1 MFQLFR
7 KNRMW
12 QVRPLKDRYR
22 VVIIGGGVHGLSTA
36 YYLTKLGVKDIAVLD
51 KGYLGGGASARTT
64 AIIRSNYL
72 TVEGIPFFDESVKL
86 YEGLAKELNFNLLF
100 NQMGR
105 LDLGHTDA
113 ALYALRMRTEFN
125 RILGVDSRMV
135 GPSEIKQLVPAMSLR
150 EGLPYPIIGAL
161 YHPPCGVI
169 RHDAVVWG
177 FARAADRGG
186 AELHPFT
193 EVTAIDSANGRVV
206 GVEVKVPSPSG
217 EGSGRGRTIQA
228 EVVLN
233 ATAGWSSD
241 VARLAGVSLPL
252 TTHPLQAMVTE
263 PLKPFLDKTI
273 SSANLHAYVYQTDR
287 GEVVIGGGV
296 DPYPSYSMRSSLL
309 PMEQLAGHTLEMFPC
324 LSSVKVLRQWAGLCD
339 MTPDYAPIMGQ
350 VDGLDGFIV
359 SCGWGS
365 WGFKAAP
372 AAGKNIASLIA
383 TGRTPDLI
391 KPFALSRFREGKLV
405 NERAAAPAAA
415 IH

>member
-1 MFQLFR
+1 MFQLFK

-12 QVRPLKDRYR
+12 DKRPLKDRYQ

-36 YYLTKLGVKDIAVLD
+36 YYLTKLGVTDIAVLD

-64 AIIRSNYL
+64 AIIRANYL
-72 TVEGIPFFDESVKL
+72 TTEGIPFFAESVKL

-113 ALYALRMRTEFN
+113 ALYGLRMRTEFN
-125 RILGVDSRMV
+125 RVLGVDSRMV
-135 GPSEIKQLVPAMSLR
+135 GPREIKKLVPSMDLR
-150 EGLPYPIIGAL
+150 EGKPFPIIGAL

-177 FARAADRGG
+177 FARGANRGG
-186 AELHPFT
+186 TELHPFT
-193 EVTAIDSANGRVV
+193 EVTGIDYSDGRVT
-206 GVEVKVPSPSG
+206 GVETS
-217 EGSGRGRTIQA
+217 RGPVQA
-228 EVVLN
+228 DTVLS
-233 ATAGWSSD
+233 ATAGWSSTIASMVD
-241 VARLAGVSLPL
+241 LDLPI

-296 DPYPSYSMRSSLL
+296 DPYPSYSHRSSLV
-309 PMEQLAGHTLEMFPC
+309 PMHELAVHTLEMFPC
-324 LSSVKVLRQWAGLCD
+324 LSNVKVLRQWAGLCD
-339 MTPDYAPIMGQ
+339 MTPDYAPIMGA
-350 VDGLDGFIV
+350 VDGLDGFIL

-372 AAGKNIASLIA
+372 AAGKHIAELIA
-383 TGRTPDLI
+383 TGETPDII
-391 KPFALSRFREGKLV
+391 KPFALSRFRNGRLV

>member
-7 KNRMW
+7 KSRMW
-12 QVRPLKDRYR
+12 DQRPLKSRYQ

-36 YYLTKLGVKDIAVLD
+36 YYLTKLGVKDVAVLD

-72 TVEGIPFFDESVKL
+72 TTEGIPFFNESVKL

-113 ALYALRMRTEFN
+113 AVYGLRMRTEFN
-125 RILGVDSRMV
+125 RVLGVDSRMV
-135 GPSEIKQLVPAMSLR
+135 GPKEIKKLVPAMDLR
-150 EGLPYPIIGAL
+150 EGKPFPILGAL

-177 FARAADRGG
+177 FARGANDMG

-193 EVTAIDSANGRVV
+193 EVTGIDHTGGRVT
-206 GVEVKVPSPSG
+206 GVETP
-217 EGSGRGRTIQA
+217 RGFVRADT
-228 EVVLN
+228 VLS
-233 ATAGWSSD
+233 ATAGWSSTIAAMVD
-241 VARLAGVSLPL
+241 LDLPL
-252 TTHPLQAMVTE
+252 TTHPLEVMVTE
-263 PLKPFLDKTI
+263 PLKPFLNKTI

-296 DPYPSYSMRSSLL
+296 NPYPSYSQRSSLH
-309 PMEQLAGHTLEMFPC
+309 PIEELAAHTLEMFPC
-324 LSSVKVLRQWAGLCD
+324 LGQVNVLRQWSGLCD
-339 MTPDYAPIMGQ
+339 MTPDYAPIMGK
-350 VDGLDGFIV
+350 VEELDGFV
-359 SCGWGS
+359 LSCGWGS

-372 AAGKNIASLIA
+372 AAGKRIAELIS
-383 TGRTPDLI
+383 TGETPDLI
-391 KPFALSRFREGKLV
+391 KPFALSRFRTGRLV

-415 IH
+415 VH

>member
-1 MFQLFR
+1 
-7 KNRMW
+7 MW
-12 QVRPLKDRYR
+12 EKRPLKDRYE
-22 VVIIGGGVHGLSTA
+22 VVIVGGGVHGLSTA
-36 YYLTKLGVKDIAVLD
+36 YYLGKLGVRDVAVLD

-72 TVEGIPFFDESVKL
+72 TLEGIPFFNESVKL

-105 LDLGHTDA
+105 LDLGHTDS
-113 ALYALRMRTEFN
+113 ALYGLRLRSEFN
-125 RILGVDSRMV
+125 QILGVNSRMV
-135 GPSEIKQLVPAMSLR
+135 GPKEIKKLVPVMDLR
-150 EGLPYPIIGAL
+150 QGKPFPVQAAL

-177 FARAADRGG
+177 YARGADRQG

-193 EVTAIDSANGRVV
+193 EVTGIDRSNGRVA
-206 GVEVKVPSPSG
+206 GVETNRGFVKAN
-217 EGSGRGRTIQA
+217 TI
-228 EVVLN
+228 LN
-233 ATAGWSSD
+233 ATAGWSSTI
-241 VARLAGVSLPL
+241 AGMVGLELPIS
-252 TTHPLQAMVTE
+252 THPLQAMVTE

-296 DPYPSYSMRSSLL
+296 DPYPSYSHRSSFQ
-309 PMEQLAGHTLEMFPC
+309 PAEELATHTLELFPV
-324 LSSVKVLRQWAGLCD
+324 LKNVNVLRQWAGLCD
-339 MTPDYAPIMGQ
+339 MSPDYAPIMGL
-350 VDGLDGFIV
+350 VEGIDGFIL

-372 AAGKNIASLIA
+372 VAGQRIAELIA
-383 TGRTPDLI
+383 TGNTPDLI

>member
-7 KNRMW
+7 KERMW
-12 QVRPLKDRYR
+12 ETPPLKDEYD

-36 YYLTKLGVKDIAVLD
+36 YYLGKLGVTNVAVLD

-64 AIIRSNYL
+64 AIIRANYL
-72 TVEGIPFFDESVKL
+72 TPEGIPFFRESLKL
-86 YEGLAKELNFNLLF
+86 YEKLAQELNFNLLF
-100 NQMGR
+100 TQMGR
-105 LDLGHTDA
+105 LDLGHTDSA
-113 ALYALRMRTEFN
+113 VFGLRRRAEFN
-125 RILGVDSRMV
+125 QMLGVDSRMV
-135 GPSEIKQLVPAMSLR
+135 GPAEIKQLVPVLDLR
-150 EGLPYPIIGAL
+150 EGKPLPILAAL
-161 YHPPCGVI
+161 YHPPAGVV

-177 FARAADRGG
+177 YGRGADRLGV
-186 AELHPFT
+186 ELHPFT
-193 EVTAIDSANGRVV
+193 EVAGIGRENGRVT
-206 GVEVKVPSPSG
+206 GVETPGGFVKAG
-217 EGSGRGRTIQA
+217 T
-228 EVVLN
+228 VLC
-233 ATAGWSSD
+233 ATAGWSSTIAAM
-241 VARLAGVSLPL
+241 VGVELPIV
-252 TTHPLQAMVTE
+252 THPLQAMVTE

-296 DPYPSYSMRSSLL
+296 DPYPSYSMRSALL

-324 LSSVKVLRQWAGLCD
+324 LSNAKVLRQWAGLCD
-339 MTPDYAPIMGQ
+339 MTPDYAPIMGP
-350 VDGLDGFIV
+350 VEGLDGFIV

-391 KPFALSRFREGKLV
+391 KPFALSRFHEGKLI